1 MRAEERDKKR
11 DERKK
16 KQGKERWRDDKKE
29 KREGRKKGS
38 ECIIA
43 SGPVGCVNPYCQ
55 IIG

>member
-29 KREGRKKGS
+29 KRERGKKGS

-43 SGPVGCVNPYCQ
+43 CGPVGCVNPYCQ